1 MSKSLSFIKRK
12 NSCGSRRISALL
24 LAMLAFVCTVV
35 FPGCSDIPSAENG
48 QTCTMLI
55 ECGTILQNIEMLD
68 PDKLSVLPSD
78 GIILK
83 KTSVSFND
91 GETVFD
97 ILCRETRNRQI
108 HMESSYTPVFNSAY
122 IEGINNLY
130 EFDCGEGSGW
140 VYSVNGAA
148 AIIKFS
154 PETALSGITP
164 ATTAK
169 TSAPKLPAD
178 TAVRFFTD
186 EKRLF

>member
-108 HMESSYTPVFNSAY
+108 HMESSYTHVFNSAY

-140 VYSVNGAA
+140 VYSVNGVYPNYGCSNYKVQPGDSIEWHYTCNYGKDVGA
-148 AIIKFS
+148 
-154 PETALSGITP
+154 EVTG
-164 ATTAK
+164 
-169 TSAPKLPAD
+169 
-178 TAVRFFTD
+178 
-186 EKRLF
+186 

>member
-1 MSKSLSFIKRK
+1 
-12 NSCGSRRISALL
+12 
-24 LAMLAFVCTVV
+24 
-35 FPGCSDIPSAENG
+35 
-48 QTCTMLI
+48 
-55 ECGTILQNIEMLD
+55 MLD

-140 VYSVNGAA
+140 VYSVNGVYPNYGCSNYKVQPGDSIEWHYTCNYGKDVGAEVA
-148 AIIKFS
+148 
-154 PETALSGITP
+154 G
-164 ATTAK
+164 
-169 TSAPKLPAD
+169 
-178 TAVRFFTD
+178 
-186 EKRLF
+186 